1 MTTDFRALC
10 AELVDDLELLISY
23 GSTWKIKD
31 SHDLR
36 DRARAALAAE
46 AEGEELRFD
55 GGYES
60 GSMWTGHPLRPA
72 ALAAEPEP
80 PADGEV
86 AELVAWLRQ
95 EAQQHADSWPEASA
109 KATRLA
115 DVVERLA
122 PQPVPEGPTD
132 EEILEWANSSDSPVP
147 QEFVS
152 PDVCGRKHYSASEQ
166 FCWTVRAVLARW
178 GRA

>member
-1 MTTDFRALC
+1 MTTPNFRALC
-10 AELVDDLELLISY
+10 AEMAEAIHADGPHWEDNLYEIAN
-23 GSTWKIKD
+23 
-31 SHDLR
+31 
-36 DRARAALAAE
+36 RARAAL
-46 AEGEELRFD
+46 
-55 GGYES
+55 
-60 GSMWTGHPLRPA
+60 
-72 ALAAEPEP
+72 AEPEP

-86 AELVAWLRQ
+86 AELVAWLRN
-95 EAQQHADSWPEASA
+95 EATHHGDSWPEAST

-115 DVVERLA
+115 DFVERLA

-152 PDVCGRKHYSASEQ
+152 PDVCGRKHFSASEQ

-178 GRA
+178 GRP